1 MARSQ
6 SDVLSTRQVPVHVD
20 RDDVQYVS
28 EYLKHKLATL
38 GRGQTIPPQLVLQMK
53 TLVNQEFRLLSTCK
67 HFTEACQELLQA
79 CESNV
84 ALPDDVLFDHLEEVM
99 HFCQDL
105 QHVGQQRTE
114 NVKEI
119 VLAER
124 ENLQAFRELHTSI
137 GNGKQVQTGLTLADV
152 GALGTGVA
160 MVATGPI
167 AMVAVAVLGIAG
179 WREIHQHQGAAQR
192 MQQALESDMR
202 EKNVPIE
209 YMQTFATNLDDAIGL
224 ESIVK
229 HLNEI
234 QDAVLKMDFQNVL
247 YRYFAD
253 SARYVKKIQHSVR
266 SGEAELLI
274 ICDGEE
280 PAADDLSQAFGD
292 FLDSVK
298 VLSTWQLQER
308 PVVQQKLEEAWLA
321 RQHLTSKWTRGV
333 CVLLGGMGG
342 FFSTVF
348 LRMSTFEVIGG
359 AVAGAVIVAMI
370 VVLIGCLSRCQKDGI
385 QFRRLNDSWQQM
397 AVVESYI
404 LVFLQSLTTRTQS
417 RSYKEALANTQ
428 GIRYQLDCFLQRLQM
443 KGLIF
448 DASSMNSFRVP

>member
-1 MARSQ
+1 M
-6 SDVLSTRQVPVHVD
+6 
-20 RDDVQYVS
+20 
-28 EYLKHKLATL
+28 
-38 GRGQTIPPQLVLQMK
+38 
-53 TLVNQEFRLLSTCK
+53 
-67 HFTEACQELLQA
+67 
-79 CESNV
+79 
-84 ALPDDVLFDHLEEVM
+84 
-99 HFCQDL
+99 
-105 QHVGQQRTE
+105 
-114 NVKEI
+114 
-119 VLAER
+119 
-124 ENLQAFRELHTSI
+124 
-137 GNGKQVQTGLTLADV
+137 
-152 GALGTGVA
+152 
-160 MVATGPI
+160 
-167 AMVAVAVLGIAG
+167 
-179 WREIHQHQGAAQR
+179 
-192 MQQALESDMR
+192 
-202 EKNVPIE
+202 
-209 YMQTFATNLDDAIGL
+209 
-224 ESIVK
+224 K

-298 VLSTWQLQER
+298 VFSTWQLQER
-308 PVVQQKLEEAWLA
+308 PVVQQKLEEAWRA
-321 RQHLTSKWTRGV
+321 RQYLTSKWTRGM
-333 CVLLGGMGG
+333 CVLLGGVGG
-342 FFSTVF
+342 FSSTFF

-385 QFRRLNDSWQQM
+385 QFRRLNDLWQHM
-397 AVVESYI
+397 AVVESHI

>member
-1 MARSQ
+1 MVQ
-6 SDVLSTRQVPVHVD
+6 SDV
-20 RDDVQYVS
+20 
-28 EYLKHKLATL
+28 
-38 GRGQTIPPQLVLQMK
+38 
-53 TLVNQEFRLLSTCK
+53 
-67 HFTEACQELLQA
+67 
-79 CESNV
+79 V
-84 ALPDDVLFDHLEEVM
+84 ALPSCSHASKEELQEPVLW
-99 HFCQDL
+99 
-105 QHVGQQRTE
+105 
-114 NVKEI
+114 
-119 VLAER
+119 
-124 ENLQAFRELHTSI
+124 SY
-137 GNGKQVQTGLTLADV
+137 VQ
-152 GALGTGVA
+152 
-160 MVATGPI
+160 
-167 AMVAVAVLGIAG
+167 
-179 WREIHQHQGAAQR
+179 
-192 MQQALESDMR
+192 
-202 EKNVPIE
+202 
-209 YMQTFATNLDDAIGL
+209 GL
-224 ESIVK
+224 ESIMK

-280 PAADDLSQAFGD
+280 PEAHDLSQAFGD

-308 PVVQQKLEEAWLA
+308 PVVQQKLEEAWRA
-321 RQHLTSKWTRGV
+321 RQYLTSKWRRSV

-404 LVFLQSLTTRTQS
+404 LVFLQSLTTRTES
-417 RSYKEALANTQ
+417 F
-428 GIRYQLDCFLQRLQM
+428 IQR
-443 KGLIF
+443 GLG
-448 DASSMNSFRVP
+448 